1 MPAVFS
7 SELLAANLLSP
18 MVLAFALG
26 MLATVIRSDLDI
38 PPALH
43 TSLSLFLLL
52 AIGLKGGMAIAQS
65 ASGTLL
71 IPLVGTVAAGFVTT
85 GLAYLVLR
93 KLVRLKRVDAA
104 AVAAHYGSVSA
115 VTFIAAREVA
125 TRSVGEVEG
134 LMVALLVALELPAI
148 LFGLWLG
155 QRGGHESRLW
165 LSLREVLTGRTMLL
179 LGGGLLIGWIAG
191 PERTA
196 RVTPLFVN
204 LFDGVLML
212 FLLDLGMAAA
222 RRLRDLRKVGWPFIA
237 FALLMPMVH
246 GIAGAWLGTALGLSV
261 GGAAVFGAMLAS
273 ASYIAAPA
281 AVRTGLPEANPSL
294 YLTASLGI
302 TFPLNLSIG
311 IPLYLAAARYFAGGS

>member
-1 MPAVFS
+1 MLS

-26 MLATVIRSDLDI
+26 MLATVIRSDLEI

-71 IPLVGTVAAGFVTT
+71 IPLLGTVAAGFVTT
-85 GLAYLVLR
+85 GLAYGVLR
-93 KLVRLKRVDAA
+93 KLVQLKRVDAA

-115 VTFIAAREVA
+115 VTFIAARDVA

-237 FALLMPMVH
+237 FALLLPIAH
-246 GIAGAWLGTALGLSV
+246 GVAGAWLGTTLGLSV